1 MHAGKSYKLPEFLF
15 WTRRSIYWLV
25 IMGIVPVFLY
35 HNVSLEWLNIPW
47 PVVALLGTATAF
59 IVGFKNTQTYNRTGE
74 AQQIWTTILN
84 LSRAW
89 GLVSRDYFDDPE
101 VTKGLVYRHLAWLTA
116 LRYQMREH
124 RIWESTAKKHNAEY
138 RQFYTIPEKETPLEK
153 EIAQFLSAQDLE
165 YILKSGNKATHIM
178 SLQSR
183 NLKELYKNEQIVLL
197 QFMEMERGIKE
208 FYIQQGKAEQIK
220 DSPYPRQYAIINTLF
235 VRLFCF
241 LLPFGM
247 LKEFE
252 KLDELVHGIMKGHMV
267 WLVVPF
273 SIMISW
279 MYTSLE
285 QVGES
290 TENPFE
296 GGANDVPISQMC
308 RNMEIELREFLG
320 ETDLPEPL
328 KPQNNII
335 L

>member
-1 MHAGKSYKLPEFLF
+1 MHAGKSYKFTEFLF
-15 WTRRSIYWLV
+15 WTRRSIYTL
-25 IMGIVPVFLY
+25 IILGIVPVFLY
-35 HNVSLEWLNIPW
+35 HTIGLKWLNVPW
-47 PVVALLGTATAF
+47 TVVALLGTATAF
-59 IVGFKNTQTYNRTGE
+59 IVGFKNTQTYNRTAE

-89 GLVSRDYFDDPE
+89 GLVSRDYFDSQE
-101 VTKGLVYRHLAWLTA
+101 TTNVLIYRHLAWLTA

-124 RIWESTAKKHNAEY
+124 RIWESTTKKHNAEY
-138 RQFYTIPEKETPLEK
+138 RQFYTIPEKETPLKK
-153 EIAQFLSAQDLE
+153 ELAKFLSTEDLE

-178 SLQSR
+178 GLQSR
-183 NLKELYKNEQIVLL
+183 SLKELYKKEQIVLL

-208 FYIQQGKAEQIK
+208 FYVQQGKAEQIK

-252 KLDELVHGIMKGHMV
+252 KLDEIVDGFMKGNMV

>member
-1 MHAGKSYKLPEFLF
+1 MYAGKSYKLPEFLF
-15 WTRRSIYWLV
+15 WTRRSIYAL
-25 IMGIVPVFLY
+25 IILGIVPVFLY
-35 HNVSLEWLNIPW
+35 HNIGLKWLNIPW

-74 AQQIWTTILN
+74 AHQVWTTILN

-89 GLVSRDYFDDPE
+89 GLVSRDYFDNPDD
-101 VTKGLVYRHLAWLTA
+101 TKGLIYRHLAWLTA

-124 RIWESTAKKHNAEY
+124 RIWESTVKKHNVEY
-138 RQFYTIPEKETPLEK
+138 RQFYNIPEKETPLKK
-153 EIAQFLSAQDLE
+153 ELAKFLSAEDLE
-165 YILKSGNKATHIM
+165 YILASGNKATKIM
-178 SLQSR
+178 SLQSQS
-183 NLKELYKNEQIVLL
+183 LKRLFKKEQIVLL

-208 FYIQQGKAEQIK
+208 FYVQQGKTEQIK

-252 KLDELVHGIMKGHMV
+252 KLDELVDGIMKGHMV